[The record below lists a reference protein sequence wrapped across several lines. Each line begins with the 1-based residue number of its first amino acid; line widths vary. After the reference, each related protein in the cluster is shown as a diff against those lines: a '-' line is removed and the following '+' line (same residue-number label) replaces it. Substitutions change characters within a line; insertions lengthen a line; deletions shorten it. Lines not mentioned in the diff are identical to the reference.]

1 MASDLI
7 YAFRVTRLPLLDSDG
22 ATIGRIEDIVLA
34 PPYGDDPPSVLGF
47 VASAQRRRI
56 FVNAHRIATLDNEGA
71 RLRSAAIDLNHFR
84 QRPGELLVTQ
94 DVLDKRVGAE
104 HVNDLALREVPG
116 QASEWE
122 VAAVALGTRSG
133 PLRRK
138 RTVRVVDWEEVRSLF
153 DTTPVAA
160 EVAALRDMH
169 PSDVAAAV
177 RALPAHHRRQ
187 LAEVMDDERL
197 ADLLEELPEEEQ
209 LRLIEGLD
217 LERLVSVLEEME
229 TDDAVDL
236 LSEMPGDERSRVL
249 NAMEPDDADEM
260 RRLLSYGA
268 ETAGGLM
275 NTDPVVLGPLATVA
289 EALARIRDPEL
300 AVTLA
305 AQVYV
310 TQPPWDTPTGTYL
323 GVVHFQRLL
332 REPPGME
339 LGRCVEDEPPVAVD
353 LADTEVAIRLASY
366 NLVSVAVCD
375 AERRLLGI
383 VTVDDVLDRS
393 LPVGWR
399 QRLRETTG

>member
-34 PPYGDDPPSVLGF
+34 PPYGGDPPSVLGF

-138 RTVRVVDWEEVRSLF
+138 RTVRVVDWDEVRSLF

-249 NAMEPDDADEM
+249 DAMEPDDADEM
-260 RRLLSYGA
+260 RRLLSYGE

-275 NTDPVVLGPLATVA
+275 NTYPVVLGPLATVA
-289 EALARIRDPEL
+289 EALARIREPDL
-300 AVTLA
+300 AVDARRPGLRDPTSVGHTDRHLPRRRALPEA
-305 AQVYV
+305 APRAAEHGARPLRRRRTPGRRRPARHRGRHPTRVV
-310 TQPPWDTPTGTYL
+310 QPRVGR
-323 GVVHFQRLL
+323 GV
-332 REPPGME
+332 
-339 LGRCVEDEPPVAVD
+339 
-353 LADTEVAIRLASY
+353 
-366 NLVSVAVCD
+366 
-375 AERRLLGI
+375 
-383 VTVDDVLDRS
+383 
-393 LPVGWR
+393 
-399 QRLRETTG
+399 

>member
-22 ATIGRIEDIVLA
+22 GTIGKLEDIVVA

-47 VASAQRRRI
+47 VASSQRRRI
-56 FVNAHRIATLDNEGA
+56 FVNAHRIATLDNDGA
-71 RLRSAAIDLNHFR
+71 RLRSGAIDLNHFR
-84 QRPGELLVTQ
+84 KREGELLVTA
-94 DVLDKRVGAE
+94 DVLDKRVGSE
-104 HVNDLALREVPG
+104 HVSDIALRAVPG
-116 QASEWE
+116 QTSEWE

-138 RTVRVVDWEEVRSLF
+138 RTVRVVDWAEVRWLF

-169 PSDVAAAV
+169 PHDVAAAI
-177 RALPAHHRRQ
+177 RNLPAHHRRQ

-197 ADLLEELPEEEQ
+197 ADLLEELPEPEQ

-217 LERLVSVLEEME
+217 LERLVSVLDEME
-229 TDDAVDL
+229 SDDAVDL
-236 LSEMPGDERSRVL
+236 LSEMPGEARSRVL
-249 NAMEPDDADEM
+249 DAMEPEEADEM
-260 RRLLSYGA
+260 RRLLSYGE

-275 NTDPVVLGPLATVA
+275 NSDPVILGPHATVA

-300 AVTLA
+300 SVTLA

-310 TQPPWDTPTGTYL
+310 TQPPWDTPTGIYL

-339 LGRCVEDEPPVAVD
+339 LGKCTEDEPPVAVD
-353 LADTEVAIRLASY
+353 LPDTDVAVRLASY

-375 AERRLLGI
+375 AERRLLGV

-393 LPVGWR
+393 LPAGWR
-399 QRLRETTG
+399 QRIRETAG